1 MFTMSA
7 SRIAAHITWKNLAS
21 GVVLLN
27 LDTSDYYT
35 LNEVASLI
43 WREVAEGTSREGIL
57 ERILDEYD
65 CNADEARADLDAQLG
80 HFLEEGLLEDVPLAS
95 EGR

>member
-1 MFTMSA
+1 MPGF
-7 SRIAAHITWKNLAS
+7 RIPDHITWKNLKS

-27 LDTSDYYT
+27 LNSSDYFT

-43 WREVAEGTSREGIL
+43 WRDLVEGAPRERTI

-65 CNADEARADLDAQLG
+65 CDGEQARADLEVQLG
-80 HFLEEGLLEDVPLAS
+80 FFLEEGLLESAPPNR
-95 EGR
+95 EG